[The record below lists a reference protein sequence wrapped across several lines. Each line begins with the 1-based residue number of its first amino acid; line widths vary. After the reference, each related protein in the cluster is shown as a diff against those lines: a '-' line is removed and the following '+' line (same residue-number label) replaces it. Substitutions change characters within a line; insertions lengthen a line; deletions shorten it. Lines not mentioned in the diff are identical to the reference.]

1 MTMAATTILLAAAII
16 SYYALDTQ
24 AFLLPL
30 SLHDRATTP
39 SLMMSKPRMQQQQ
52 ISTPVPPPPPISM
65 PVWSLSCPLSNCQS
79 AMSIVTFA
87 TPVSVSSPKLWAV
100 SLYKTSRTRC
110 AFLGVEKSGDE
121 YNDIAVTS
129 SSVMS
134 SAGIINAVRRKE
146 SMRGEGMLAADEG
159 AVGWRA
165 SQLASRRV
173 GGTTA
178 GVGILQLLTPTQSKL
193 VPILGKNTGW
203 DETYCKKTECAKEMG
218 LEKGWF
224 STSGR

>member
-1 MTMAATTILLAAAII
+1 MFSTLLLSAAAII
-16 SYYALDTQ
+16 SYYVLHTQ

-30 SLHDRATTP
+30 LPHVRPATP
-39 SLMMSKPRMQQQQ
+39 SLMMSKPMQQQR
-52 ISTPVPPPPPISM
+52 IPTPVPPPPSVSM
-65 PVWSLSCPLSNCQS
+65 PVWSLSCPLSNSQS

-87 TPVSVSSPKLWAV
+87 TPVSVSSPKLWAL

-110 AFLGVEKSGDE
+110 AFLGVEKSGYE

-129 SSVMS
+129 SSVMN
-134 SAGIINAVRRKE
+134 SAGVMNSVRRIE

-165 SQLASRRV
+165 SQLASRR
-173 GGTTA
+173 GGGNS
-178 GVGILQLLTPTQSKL
+178 GVGILQLLTPVQSKL

-203 DETYCKKTECAKEMG
+203 DETYCKKTECAKEIG
-218 LEKGWF
+218 IEQGWF